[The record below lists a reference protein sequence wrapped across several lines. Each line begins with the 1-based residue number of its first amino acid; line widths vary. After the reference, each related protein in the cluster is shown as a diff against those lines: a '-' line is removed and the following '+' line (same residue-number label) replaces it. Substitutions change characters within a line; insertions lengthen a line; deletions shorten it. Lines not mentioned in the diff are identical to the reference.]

1 MSKGLYLDVPIS
13 SCTDLEKI
21 HQTARIPEKVFT
33 TTALSMTS
41 SAEYLQSL
49 FGMDGEVA
57 VIIGG
62 AGELGGALSTG
73 IGQAG
78 ANIVVADVGEETCK
92 IRVEKLK
99 NVGIKASYCVVNIT
113 QRDSIQQ
120 LLAESLKIT
129 GRVDM
134 LVNCAGINVGTSF
147 LDVDPNQWDKIF
159 AVNLKGT
166 MEACQVFIESMLKN
180 PDGGSILNIGSV
192 NSDRPLSRVFAY
204 AASKAGVVNLTQ
216 NIAQEFAAQKIRVN
230 AICPGFFPAEQ
241 NRKLLDEKRVES
253 IMNGTPMR
261 RYGTPDELVGAAL
274 LLLSKTAGS
283 YMTGSTVYVDGG
295 FTCSWF

>member
-1 MSKGLYLDVPIS
+1 MSS
-13 SCTDLEKI
+13 
-21 HQTARIPEKVFT
+21 
-33 TTALSMTS
+33 ALNT
-41 SAEYLQSL
+41 AEYLKNL

-62 AGELGGALSTG
+62 AGELGGALAAGLGS
-73 IGQAG
+73 AG
-78 ANIVVADVGEETCK
+78 AHVVIADMSNDACK
-92 IRVEKLK
+92 SRCEKLNTIGVK
-99 NVGIKASYCVVNIT
+99 SSCVPVNIT
-113 QRDSIQQ
+113 DRDSIRQ

-129 GRVDM
+129 GKVDQ
-134 LVNCAGINVGTSF
+134 LVNCAGINAGTPF
-147 LDVDPNQWDKIF
+147 LEVDPNLWDKIF
-159 AVNLKGT
+159 AVNLKGM

-180 PDGGSILNIGSV
+180 ADGGAILNIGSV

-241 NRKLLDEKRVES
+241 NRKLLDEKRVEN

-261 RYGTPDELVGAAL
+261 RYGTPDELIGAAL
-274 LLLSKTAGS
+274 LLLSKKAGS